1 MRNKE
6 ESKVGGYKASTSCN
20 WLGSD
25 AIKGNE
31 DFNKRVRFE
40 SKVGSN
46 EEKEVSFHGDMLSL
60 SCKWICPVNWN
71 YNFEI

>member
-1 MRNKE
+1 MPLKEMRTLT
-6 ESKVGGYKASTSCN
+6 KA
-20 WLGSD
+20 
-25 AIKGNE
+25 
-31 DFNKRVRFE
+31 VRFE

-71 YNFEI
+71 YNLKFRRN